1 MVVAR
6 HLDLLRLLAKKSF
19 FLFGPRATGKSTLIA
34 QQLAQQAHVIDL
46 ADSNQ
51 LLAHTNN
58 PAKLEE
64 DVAYHNRELVV
75 IDEIQLLPRLLND
88 VQRLIERDKRR
99 FLLTG
104 SSTRKLRHGRANL
117 LAGRAWLAHLF
128 PLISAELNNFN
139 LDRYLHYGGLPSV
152 YFSDE
157 PEEELD
163 AYISVYLQE
172 EIRAEGLVRK
182 LPAFTRFLR
191 VMALSSGEILNMAK
205 VANDAQVAVSTVSGH
220 VEILE
225 DTLLGALLPPWTA
238 SQKRKATRT
247 AKFYF
252 FDTGVTRVLAGLTR
266 VERNSSVYGKS
277 FEQFIWMELRAYLS
291 YTRTK
296 LPLTYWR
303 SQQGQEV
310 DFLVGEELAIEVKAT
325 RVVSRRDFKGLR
337 ALADEGVFKKFYL
350 VSHDKINTRRGQ
362 FFAIHWQTFLDDL
375 WNDKLLDDLSAS

>member
-1 MVVAR
+1 MVAR
-6 HLDLLRLLAKKSF
+6 HLDMLRLLAKKSF
-19 FLFGPRATGKSTLIA
+19 FLFGPRATGKSTLIT
-34 QQLAQQAHVIDL
+34 QQLAQHAYVIDL
-46 ADSNQ
+46 ADTNQ
-51 LLAHTNN
+51 LLAYTSN

-64 DVAYHNRELVV
+64 DVAYHGRELVV
-75 IDEIQLLPRLLND
+75 IDEIQLLPQLLND
-88 VQRLIERDKRR
+88 VQRLIERNKRC

-104 SSTRKLRHGRANL
+104 SSIRKLRRGGANL

-128 PLISAELNNFN
+128 PLIRAELNNFN

-157 PEEELD
+157 PDEELD

-191 VMALSSGEILNMAK
+191 VMALSNGNVLNMAK

-220 VEILE
+220 VEILA
-225 DTLLGALLPPWTA
+225 DTLLGALLPPWTS

-252 FDTGVTRVLAGLTR
+252 FDTGVTRVLAGLAR
-266 VERNSSVYGKS
+266 IERNSHAYGNS

-291 YTRTK
+291 YTRKK
-296 LPLTYWR
+296 LPLTYWHSR
-303 SQQGQEV
+303 QGQEV

-325 RVVSRRDFKGLR
+325 RAVTNRDFKGLR
-337 ALADEGVFKKFYL
+337 ALAEEGIFKKFYL
-350 VSHDKINTRRGQ
+350 ISHDKMNSRSGQ
-362 FFAIHWQTFLDDL
+362 FVATHWQTFLDDL
-375 WNDKLLDDLSAS
+375 WEDKLC

>member
-1 MVVAR
+1 MIVVR
-6 HLDLLRLLAKKSF
+6 HLDLPSLLAKKSF

-34 QQLAQQAHVIDL
+34 QQLVQQAHVIDL
-46 ADSNQ
+46 ADTNQ
-51 LLAHTNN
+51 LLAFTNN

-64 DVAYHNRELVV
+64 DIAYHNRSLVV
-75 IDEIQLLPRLLND
+75 IDEIQLLPQLLND

-104 SSTRKLRHGRANL
+104 SSIRKLRRGGANL

-128 PLISAELNNFN
+128 PLIRGEVSNFD
-139 LDRYLHYGGLPSV
+139 LDRYLCYGGLPSV
-152 YFSDE
+152 YFSE
-157 PEEELD
+157 QPEEELE

-191 VMALSSGEILNMAK
+191 IMALSSGKILNMAK

-225 DTLLGALLPPWTA
+225 DTLLGAVLPPWTA

-252 FDTGVTRVLAGLTR
+252 FDTGVARVLSGLPSI
-266 VERNSSVYGKS
+266 ERNSSFYGNS

-296 LPLTYWR
+296 LELTYWR

-310 DFLVGEELAIEVKAT
+310 DFLVGEELAIEVKAA
-325 RVVSRRDFKGLR
+325 RVVTNRDFKGLQ
-337 ALADEGVFKKFYL
+337 ALAEEGVFKQFYL
-350 VSHDKINTRRGQ
+350 VSHDKMHSRRGQ
-362 FFAIHWQTFLDDL
+362 LVAVHWQTFLDDL
-375 WNDKLLDDLSAS
+375 WNNKLLGK

>member
-1 MVVAR
+1 MVTR

-19 FLFGPRATGKSTLIA
+19 FLFGPRTTGKSTLIT
-34 QQLAQQAHVIDL
+34 QQLAQRAYVIDL
-46 ADSNQ
+46 ADTNQ
-51 LLAHTNN
+51 LLAHTSN

-64 DVAYHNRELVV
+64 DVAYHDRELVV
-75 IDEIQLLPRLLND
+75 IDEVQLLPQLLND

-104 SSTRKLRHGRANL
+104 SSIRKLRHGKANL

-128 PLISAELNNFN
+128 PLIRAEINNFK

-157 PEEELD
+157 PDEELD
-163 AYISVYLQE
+163 AYVSVYLQE
-172 EIRAEGLVRK
+172 EIRTEGLVRK

-191 VMALSSGEILNMAK
+191 VMALSNGNVLNMAK

-252 FDTGVTRVLAGLTR
+252 FDTGVTRVLSGLSHI
-266 VERNSSVYGKS
+266 ERDSHAYGKS

-291 YTRTK
+291 YTRKK
-296 LPLTYWR
+296 LKLTYWR

-325 RVVSRRDFKGLR
+325 RVVTNRDFKGLR
-337 ALADEGVFKKFYL
+337 ALAEEGVFKNFYL
-350 VSHDKINTRRGQ
+350 VSHAKINSRRGA
-362 FFAIHWQTFLDDL
+362 FITVHWQTFLDDL
-375 WNDKLLDDLSAS
+375 WDNKLL